1 VLDGDVVKTKILNLK
16 AKASALK
23 AKAWTFE
30 AKAIGPEAKAFKHTN
45 IAEIKIEYAVGL
57 RLTVSQ
63 DR

>member
-1 VLDGDVVKTKILNLK
+1 MLDGDVVKTKILNVK

-23 AKAWTFE
+23 AKAWTF
-30 AKAIGPEAKAFKHTN
+30 EAKAFKHTN